1 MTLLNKFTEYR
12 SRRKQLKE
20 EAIRRESFRREI
32 ISSLDF
38 VAERLQQIRDNY
50 DIITEN
56 ELIEAAIYEERALL
70 ARYAYLLRTAR
81 ENDIKCKLTITE

>member
-1 MTLLNKFTEYR
+1 MTLLNKINEYR

-20 EAIRRESFRREI
+20 EAIRQESFRRDI

-50 DIITEN
+50 DMITEN
-56 ELIEAAIYEERALL
+56 ELIEATIYEERALM

>member
-1 MTLLNKFTEYR
+1 MTLLNKINEYR

-20 EAIRRESFRREI
+20 EAIRQESFRRDI

-50 DIITEN
+50 DMITEN
-56 ELIEAAIYEERALL
+56 ELIEATIYEERALM
-70 ARYAYLLRTAR
+70 ARYTYLLRTAR